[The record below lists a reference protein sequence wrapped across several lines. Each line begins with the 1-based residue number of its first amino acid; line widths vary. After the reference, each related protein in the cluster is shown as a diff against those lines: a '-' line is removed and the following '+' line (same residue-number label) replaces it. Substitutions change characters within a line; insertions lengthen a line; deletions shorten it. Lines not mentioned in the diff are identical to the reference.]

1 MIDLHSHLLPAIDDG
16 AASLDVTIAMLDA
29 FATLGFTTV
38 AATPHLDSPRTDAY
52 ADRVAAAR
60 DLVTPLAAERGLSVV
75 HGFEIRLA
83 PDTPDLLRS
92 GAPVRLGTTSTVLVD
107 LPFTEWPLYADATLF
122 ALQAAGHRVLL
133 AHPERYPGLQAD
145 PDRAADLVDRGIL
158 LQLTTGSL
166 AGAFGKRARASAEA
180 LLERGLIHLVATDAH
195 SAGHRLA
202 AVPAGL
208 DRLRDL
214 LGESAAH
221 QLTTD
226 APAAL
231 LAGEPIPAPPS
242 ARKRSWFA
250 RIPAL
255 RR

>member
-1 MIDLHSHLLPAIDDG
+1 MIDLHSHLLPGIDDG
-16 AASLDVTIAMLDA
+16 APSLDVTIAMLDA
-29 FATLGFTTV
+29 FVSLGFTTV
-38 AATPHLDSPRTDAY
+38 AATPHLDTPRTDAY
-52 ADRVAAAR
+52 AARVAAERSRIA
-60 DLVTPLAAERGLSVV
+60 PLAAERGLSVV

-83 PDTPDLLRS
+83 PDTPALLRS
-92 GAPVRLGTTSTVLVD
+92 GAPVTLGATNTVLVD
-107 LPFTEWPLYADATLF
+107 LPFTEWPLYADDTLF

-145 PDRAADLVDRGIL
+145 PDRAASLVDRGIL

-166 AGAFGKRARASAEA
+166 AGAFGKRARASAET

-208 DRLRDL
+208 DRLREL
-214 LGESAAH
+214 LGDDDAR

-231 LAGEPIPAPPS
+231 LAGDPLPPPPS
-242 ARKRSWFA
+242 SRKRRWA
-250 RIPAL
+250 LRIPAF